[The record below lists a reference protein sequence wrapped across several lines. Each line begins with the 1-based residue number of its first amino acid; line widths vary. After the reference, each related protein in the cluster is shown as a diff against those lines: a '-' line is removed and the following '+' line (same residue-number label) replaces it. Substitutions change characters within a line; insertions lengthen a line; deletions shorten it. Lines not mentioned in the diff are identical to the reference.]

1 MTITDQ
7 NQIIREQVEKLK
19 NGLDNLESEFRA
31 KNEQL
36 MRDVVEEA
44 TKMQSNGNGPPQQ
57 NMMQ

>member
-36 MRDVVEEA
+36 MKDVVEEA
-44 TKMQSNGNGPPQQ
+44 TKMQ
-57 NMMQ
+57 